1 MELSNKETMA
11 KFTTP
16 LYTAPEV
23 LNETEYISTTKVDIW
38 ASGIIFYEMLT
49 GTHPFKKEND

>member
-1 MELSNKETMA
+1 ME

-16 LYTAPEV
+16 YYTAPEV
-23 LNETEYISTTKVDIW
+23 LNDTEYISTAKVDIW

-49 GTHPFKKEND
+49 GTHPFKKEHDY